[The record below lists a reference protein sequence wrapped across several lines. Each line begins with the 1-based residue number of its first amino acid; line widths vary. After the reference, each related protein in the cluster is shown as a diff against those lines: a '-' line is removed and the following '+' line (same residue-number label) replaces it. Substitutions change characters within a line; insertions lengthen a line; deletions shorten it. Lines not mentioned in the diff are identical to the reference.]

1 MRILSS
7 KLETFV
13 AVVESGSFELA
24 SAKLHITPSAVS
36 LRISALEA
44 EINAKLLLR
53 RRPCAMTLQGK
64 ALYKYA
70 LRFHELREQML
81 HELADLS

>member
-1 MRILSS
+1 VRILSS

-53 RRPCAMTLQGK
+53 RRPCTMTQQGK
-64 ALYKYA
+64 TIYKYA
-70 LRFHELREQML
+70 LLFHELREKML
-81 HELADLS
+81 LELASQS